1 MDKHKTVTADSDY
14 DVTIHP
20 GFASECYVTPVGTN
34 GKRTLY
40 KQTETYICD
49 EVEGHPTTHRIVLV
63 EKNGDRRTVTI
74 TIDDPA
80 HAVHTIA
87 LDLYE
92 PGRDPKVKKEWKS
105 RDRITVMNSANTCP
119 PDCEI

>member
-1 MDKHKTVTADSDY
+1 MDKHKTVTADNDY

-20 GFASECYVTPVGTN
+20 GFASECVVTTQGN
-34 GKRTLY
+34 GPRTLY

-49 EVEGHPTTHRIVLV
+49 EVEGHPTTHRIVVV
-63 EKNGDRRTVTI
+63 EKNGARRTVTI

-92 PGRDPKVKKEWKS
+92 TGRDPKVKKDWKS
-105 RDRITVMNSANTCP
+105 ADRITVMNSAMTCP
-119 PDCEI
+119 PVCEG